1 MMIRKTLIIYD
12 INIIILITYYIIT
25 CQLIMTLVIKESKFP
40 QCFGLGKQKITSKH
54 FKFQNSTKNKIN
66 IAHSILKI

>member
-1 MMIRKTLIIYD
+1 
-12 INIIILITYYIIT
+12 
-25 CQLIMTLVIKESKFP
+25 MTLVIKESKFP